1 MFKTGRRK
9 CLSSRLICLVP
20 SPYWNLREWN
30 LQIMLVLMQKLKGI
44 WSFLLKRL
52 QITHWLHKD
61 WSGKDTGIQLHVK
74 ITKCAKRIL
83 NKGLIYYK
91 GKPFTFDKDTHY
103 MGCWVNRYFSW
114 AKVLSVFQASIKI
127 ISIYRSSM
135 CYLLLF
141 LLLLLSL
148 KRMLNS
154 RTFITKFDILYL
166 CSVTHKNQNIN
177 RCKKVLTSKNTFK
190 QEHLPLHI
198 EINT

>member
-1 MFKTGRRK
+1 MSKQQ
-9 CLSSRLICLVP
+9 V
-20 SPYWNLREWN
+20 NLPGTDYARPDAETKGH
-30 LQIMLVLMQKLKGI
+30 LVLSTKKIANHSLTPQ
-44 WSFLLKRL
+44 RL
-52 QITHWLHKD
+52 VRKTWNTI
-61 WSGKDTGIQLHVK
+61 DTGIQLHVK

-103 MGCWVNRYFSW
+103 IGCWVNRYFSW